1 METYP
6 LQDGE
11 QVLWSGAP
19 RRRRRWSDEHLVL
32 LVNCLLLVAAF
43 VVATVVYDDLTMY
56 VAVIVAAVFVV
67 STSGAQ
73 VRDRRARALV
83 TTYLVTDRRIVFVA
97 QWPNGAEFRWV
108 WHHLMRPPRVRVDH
122 HGTGTITFGA
132 SRWLRWNLAAK
143 PRLGAWAP
151 IVPELYAIPDAERVA
166 ELIRRA
172 RPGGHRYH
180 GDPPSGR

>member
-1 METYP
+1 
-6 LQDGE
+6 
-11 QVLWSGAP
+11 
-19 RRRRRWSDEHLVL
+19 
-32 LVNCLLLVAAF
+32 
-43 VVATVVYDDLTMY
+43 
-56 VAVIVAAVFVV
+56 
-67 STSGAQ
+67 
-73 VRDRRARALV
+73 
-83 TTYLVTDRRIVFVA
+83 
-97 QWPNGAEFRWV
+97 
-108 WHHLMRPPRVRVDH
+108 MRPPRVRVDH

-172 RPGGHRYH
+172 RPGGHPYH